1 MSDSSQSLPLS
12 PGLLIAVIGP
22 PGSGKTRL
30 LAEVATWQ
38 RARGARVD
46 GFVAGAGE
54 HPRPREGADC
64 YRLNLLATGEELP
77 WAVRDESCTPPYRF
91 EPATR
96 QRLLDWA
103 AVLPAGTALVL
114 LDEFGRIEARG
125 DGLMALWPALMRARP
140 GIVVMAVRAGA
151 AEAVETHLGRRFDLR
166 IAADAPDAF
175 PQLRQACA
183 DYGEWTRIGLFGG
196 ASGGVEMTL
205 GTALHAAKLPLR
217 GLVMSSL
224 QAAMMVF
231 TCLGLTQP
239 GRVIWVPFVSAG
251 LKAFSPGGSRLRPML
266 AIAIQGLLFGTSVQ
280 LLGANVAGFALGGLL
295 VGAWS
300 AMQGI
305 LLQYL
310 MLGGDLFR
318 AYDAFVIWLADKAHV
333 GRPGSALAACRLG
346 VVLRNVR
353 CGCSAGGL
361 APAGTAGR
369 PAKTY
374 RPRAPQPCTFRHR
387 RPPPTRG
394 APQTQSIARVW
405 ALAILVAPA
414 GGVGRPAGQR
424 PVVGNRGL
432 ACPALCRSRRGAPD
446 GSVAAPADALGGTI
460 ATAGLVGAGAGL
472 FRCAGP
478 PASRN
483 LGRDHAAAPLISRPD
498 YCLGRAPRHHSR
510 CTQLQ
515 LAAAVLR
522 KQSGIRGCLTS
533 TARRRRKPVPPSRP
547 RRHDRGAWR
556 DSTASWRQRSR
567 RKCGIRTAL

>member
-1 MSDSSQSLPLS
+1 MSDSPKSLPPT
-12 PGLLIAVIGP
+12 PGLLIAVVGP

-64 YRLNLLATGEELP
+64 YRLNFLATGEELP
-77 WAVRDESCTPPYRF
+77 WAVRDNACTPPYRF
-91 EPATR
+91 DPVTR

-103 AVLPAGTALVL
+103 SALPAGTRLVL

-125 DGLMALWPALMRARP
+125 EGLMVLWPALMRARP

-151 AEAVETHLGRRFDLR
+151 TEAVEMHLGRRFDLC

-175 PQLRQACA
+175 SQLGQACA
-183 DYGEWTRIGLFGG
+183 DYGEWTRLGLFGG
-196 ASGGVEMTL
+196 ASGGVEMTV

-231 TCLGLTQP
+231 ACLGLTQP

-266 AIAIQGLLFGTSVQ
+266 AIAVQGLLFGASVQ
-280 LLGANVAGFALGGLL
+280 LLGANLAGFALGGLL

-300 AMQGI
+300 AVQGI

-333 GRPGSALAACRLG
+333 AAPGLPWLLAAWALFCGMFGATVALVAWRLRAPPAALQRLIDRERPDHARSSTTAQVRLMARRPHHRWREFGRWQFWLPLLVVSVVLLASGRSWETVAWLALRFVAVGAVLLTAVSLLRPARWAEYLRQRGWWGPALAFS
-346 VVLRNVR
+346 N
-353 CGCSAGGL
+353 
-361 APAGTAGR
+361 
-369 PAKTY
+369 
-374 RPRAPQPCTFRHR
+374 
-387 RPPPTRG
+387 
-394 APQTQSIARVW
+394 
-405 ALAILVAPA
+405 ALA
-414 GGVGRPAGQR
+414 
-424 PVVGNRGL
+424 
-432 ACPALCRSRRGAPD
+432 RRQGETP
-446 GSVAAPADALGGTI
+446 T
-460 ATAGLVGAGAGL
+460 T
-472 FRCAGP
+472 AGP
-478 PASRN
+478 P
-483 LGRDHAAAPLISRPD
+483 
-498 YCLGRAPRHHSR
+498 RH
-510 CTQLQ
+510 
-515 LAAAVLR
+515 
-522 KQSGIRGCLTS
+522 
-533 TARRRRKPVPPSRP
+533 
-547 RRHDRGAWR
+547 
-556 DSTASWRQRSR
+556 
-567 RKCGIRTAL
+567 